1 MTASMQA
8 RTTSSDSSMTPVGRP
23 RGSTGNRA
31 RALVA
36 PGTGLPQDG
45 MTNAGGPPQVTL
57 QTFEDYASVQHAVD
71 RLADHGFP
79 VERVAIVGRDLRY
92 VEQVTGRMTV
102 GTAAMLAALHGAVIG
117 SLFALGFGLIFT
129 YSPNPALPL
138 LVLYGIVAGAVLG
151 ALFGAASHA
160 ARNGRRAFAS
170 VPSVVA
176 DRYDLLVDA
185 GHADRAAALLRDL
198 GPTADTGP
206 AHPVRRPA
214 RA

>member
-1 MTASMQA
+1 
-8 RTTSSDSSMTPVGRP
+8 
-23 RGSTGNRA
+23 
-31 RALVA
+31 
-36 PGTGLPQDG
+36 

-57 QTFEDYASVQHAVD
+57 RTFEDYPSVQHAVD
-71 RLADHGFP
+71 HLADHGFP

-92 VEQVTGRMTV
+92 VEQVTGRITV
-102 GTAAMLAALHGAVIG
+102 GIAAAFGALHGAVIG

-138 LVLYGIVAGAVLG
+138 LVLYGIVAGGVLG
-151 ALFGAASHA
+151 ALFGALSHA
-160 ARNGRRAFAS
+160 AGSGRRDFAS

-185 GHADRAAALLRDL
+185 ALADRAAALLGDL
-198 GPTADTGP
+198 APTADTRPIRP
-206 AHPVRRPA
+206 ARRPA

>member
-1 MTASMQA
+1 MT
-8 RTTSSDSSMTPVGRP
+8 DGGR
-23 RGSTGNRA
+23 
-31 RALVA
+31 
-36 PGTGLPQDG
+36 
-45 MTNAGGPPQVTL
+45 PPQVTL
-57 QTFEDYASVQHAVD
+57 HTFEDYASVQHAVD
-71 RLADHGFP
+71 HLADHGFP

-102 GTAAMLAALHGAVIG
+102 GSAALVGALHGAVIG

-138 LVLYGIVAGAVLG
+138 LVLYGILAGGVLG
-151 ALFGAASHA
+151 ALFGALSHA
-160 ARNGRRAFAS
+160 AGSGRRAFAS

-185 GHADRAAALLRDL
+185 GVADHAAALLRDL
-198 GPTADTGP
+198 GPTADTRPTRP
-206 AHPVRRPA
+206 ARRPA